1 MNWQRKVI
9 YMVIGG
15 LVVFA
20 IAFAGAAT
28 FAQTDDNAESPSLGT
43 DDAESGTLD
52 FSGQRGNGRGERSQ
66 ALADALGIS
75 LEELQTA
82 HEEAKA
88 AAIAQAVTDG
98 LITQEQADEILAG
111 NGRLGRGLHLENGA
125 EYLADALGIT
135 VEELHSAMD
144 EVHAARLAEMVAAGA
159 ITQEQADMIA
169 ARRAIESYVDREALQ
184 ATIQAAYEDAIN
196 QALADG
202 AITEEQAEALL
213 SNIDNIGRRGFGGPG
228 FGGRGKPHH
237 GPRGGAGFAPF
248 QNDNNSDSAPLN
260 TDLDA

>member
-15 LVVFA
+15 LLVFG

-28 FAQTDDNAESPSLGT
+28 FAQTDNNADIPFLG
-43 DDAESGTLD
+43 LD
-52 FSGQRGNGRGERSQ
+52 GEENGRPNFDGRRGNGRPNFDGERGDKGQ

-75 LEELQTA
+75 LEELEAA

-88 AAIAQAVTDG
+88 AAIAQAVEDG
-98 LITQEQADEILAG
+98 LITQEQAEEILAG
-111 NGRLGRGLHLENGA
+111 NGRPGRGLRQVDGA
-125 EYLADALGIT
+125 QYLADALGIS
-135 VEELHSAMD
+135 VEELQASMD
-144 EVHAARLAEMVAAGA
+144 EVQAARLAEMVEAGA

-169 ARRAIESYVDREALQ
+169 ARRAVEDYVDREALQ
-184 ATIQAAYEDAIN
+184 EMMQAAYEDAVN

-213 SNIDNIGRRGFGGPG
+213 SNVDNIGERGFGGH
-228 FGGRGKPHH
+228 RGHRGH
-237 GPRGGAGFAPF
+237 RGGQGFAPF
-248 QNDNNSDSAPLN
+248 QNDGQPETTN